1 MNVIAV
7 NPPKEKLMK
16 HFTIDAENT
25 ILVHA
30 DVATAE
36 AVTGTETFG
45 TAAEL
50 AALAA
55 NWPDGRLLATYNSL
69 PVRSVKEFPNA
80 ATAAKAIWK
89 VVSKLKPL
97 DPVAPPAAKGKQKA
111 SQQAKT
117 AKKAPTAQRGAK
129 QAQPTK
135 ERKAKSTREK
145 ANAPRPGSKGAQVL
159 EMIAKGQGATLAEI
173 MKATKWQAH
182 TVRGFISIASKKH
195 GMKIESEKR
204 ADGER
209 VYSVAR

>member
-1 MNVIAV
+1 
-7 NPPKEKLMK
+7 MK

-25 ILVHA
+25 ILVHP
-30 DVATAE
+30 DVAAAE
-36 AVTGTETFG
+36 AVTGTEHFG
-45 TAAEL
+45 TTAEL

-69 PVRSVKEFPNA
+69 PVKSVKEFPNA
-80 ATAAKAIWK
+80 SAAAKAIWK

-97 DPVAPPAAKGKQKA
+97 EPVAPPAAKGKPKA
-111 SQQAKT
+111 TKDAKT
-117 AKKAPTAQRGAK
+117 AKKAPTPPRGAK
-129 QAQPTK
+129 PAKPTK
-135 ERKAKSTREK
+135 ERKAKTSREK
-145 ANAPRPGSKGAQVL
+145 ADGPRPGSKGAQVL
-159 EMIAKGQGATLAEI
+159 EMIAKGKGATLAEI

-209 VYSVAR
+209 LYSVAR